1 MKCKEH
7 DCPQENFKQKITT
20 MGGKGKTSEKDKKL
34 EEEEAKKREEDAR
47 RLAQEAES
55 WLRVGEE

>member
-1 MKCKEH
+1 
-7 DCPQENFKQKITT
+7 
-20 MGGKGKTSEKDKKL
+20 MGGKGKTAQRTNTA

-55 WLRVGEE
+55 WIKMKKKKERELQRK